1 MSKERQIKFLQDNAQ
16 TPNTMLRMKLQLF
29 EMSNGRNHSIM
40 DEDFRLISADAI
52 DAACKK

>member
-1 MSKERQIKFLQDNAQ
+1 MPKRQTLCYDEVAA
-16 TPNTMLRMKLQLF
+16 F

-52 DAACKK
+52 DAASQEISNDFDYLLNI